1 MYRNLR
7 EFPMKL
13 TPNHI
18 FFETSSP
25 LTEQQL
31 EKLNFFIDE
40 ILFDDEDLDNI
51 PELTTNVEQFD
62 SSLPK
67 FNN

>member
-1 MYRNLR
+1 MS
-7 EFPMKL
+7 KSL

-40 ILFDDEDLDNI
+40 ILFDDEDLDNV
-51 PELTTNVEQFD
+51 PELTTTVEQFD
-62 SSLPK
+62 STLPS

>member
-1 MYRNLR
+1 MT
-7 EFPMKL
+7 KSL
-13 TPNHI
+13 TPTHI

-25 LTEQQL
+25 LTEHQL

-40 ILFDDEDLDNI
+40 ILFDDEELDNI

>member
-1 MYRNLR
+1 MT
-7 EFPMKL
+7 KTL

-25 LTEQQL
+25 LTEHQL
-31 EKLNFFIDE
+31 DKLNFFIDE
-40 ILFDDEDLDNI
+40 ILFDDEELDNI